1 MSSTESISDDDK
13 LAAYAEA
20 LRAGLVTH
28 TGDWVERVIVAH
40 VGPDRS
46 PAIVASLMTDVD
58 RALVDVGALLATDID
73 AQRANPLAMIRSLVA
88 PITAALRDA
97 GVASV
102 NRDPDAQRLFPND
115 LFDLTPGAFSDV
127 HPDLHM
133 PGLAWGAAKAHVHI
147 QRRRAEGMR

>member
-20 LRAGLVTH
+20 LRAGLVAH
-28 TGDWVERVIVAH
+28 TGNWVEQVIVAH

-58 RALVDVGALLATDID
+58 QALVDVGALLATDID

-88 PITAALRDA
+88 PITAALSDA